1 MRRDVLNKQAELDQR
16 LKDLVEALASATAS
30 VREILAQVHTAVSEA
45 ASELD
50 QIDMFPPSREVLRP
64 TCFDCGR
71 RDLEVF
77 HTSRRLGYHLCPDC
91 FVERERRGIAKVA
104 GPGTS

>member
-50 QIDMFPPSREVLRP
+50 QIDMFPGSREVRP
-64 TCFDCGR
+64 SCFDCR
-71 RDLEVF
+71 RRNLEVF

-91 FVERERRGIAKVA
+91 FADRERRGVA
-104 GPGTS
+104 RATEAEPS